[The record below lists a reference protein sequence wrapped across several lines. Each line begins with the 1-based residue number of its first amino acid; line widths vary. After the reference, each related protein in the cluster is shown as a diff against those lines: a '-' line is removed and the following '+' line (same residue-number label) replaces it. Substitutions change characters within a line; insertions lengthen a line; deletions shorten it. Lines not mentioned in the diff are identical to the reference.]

1 MGRGNRNKKINPYV
15 RKKKTDNAES
25 ENALA
30 IERLDRKLRNLK
42 LPNLKDVDS
51 DLNPEDGQIIIY
63 DQASQKWIAA
73 DAPSGGGSGTGG
85 EDKHYIH
92 NQTTAS
98 TVWVIDHDLEKRPA
112 VAVVSS
118 TGSFQEGAVVYTT
131 INSLSITFNAS
142 FSGKAYLN

>member
-1 MGRGNRNKKINPYV
+1 MARGSRNKKINPYV

-30 IERLDRKLRNLK
+30 IERIDRKLRNLK

-51 DLNPEDGQIIIY
+51 NLNPEDGQIIIY
-63 DQASQKWIAA
+63 DEASQQWIAA
-73 DAPSGGGSGTGG
+73 DAPSGGGSSTGG
-85 EDKHYIH
+85 DKHYIH
-92 NQTTAS
+92 SQTTAAS
-98 TVWVIDHDLEKRPA
+98 VWVIDHDLEKRPA

-118 TGSFQEGAVVYTT
+118 TGSFQEGAVVYTNL
-131 INSLSITFNAS
+131 NSLTITFNAS